1 LSNNGFNGT
10 IPSELSNI
18 VSLKYFYVENNN
30 MTGTIPTEI
39 GSLLQLERLVL
50 SGNSFRGTVPS
61 AVATLMNLGE
71 DARAN
76 PSCCTSVV
84 TTSLFYCVAL
94 KYSIICFP

>member
-1 LSNNGFNGT
+1 
-10 IPSELSNI
+10 
-18 VSLKYFYVENNN
+18 

-39 GSLLQLERLVL
+39 GNLLQLERLIL

-76 PSCCTSVV
+76 PS
-84 TTSLFYCVAL
+84 
-94 KYSIICFP
+94 